1 MTKGITD
8 LLTIELAE
16 VFLVFIIEDFR
27 FYVQVPISVL
37 IAYLPIRDPFYHQ
50 IFNYHSNRVF
60 G

>member
-27 FYVQVPISVL
+27 FYVHVPISVL
-37 IAYLPIRDPFYHQ
+37 IASLQIRDPFYHQ
-50 IFNYHSNRVF
+50 IFNYHFN
-60 G
+60 

>member
-27 FYVQVPISVL
+27 FYVHVPFISVL
-37 IAYLPIRDPFYHQ
+37 LASLPIRDPFYHQ
-50 IFNYHSNRVF
+50 IVNYHSN
-60 G
+60 